1 MVSDTVAI
9 DTAQTVEDTL
19 TVISIDT
26 VESQKTTQVH
36 EMHRDT
42 AEMTNL
48 RILARKQ
55 RTIYSPS
62 LMVGEWQRETLH
74 ELYYADGSGR
84 YWDTKEDVSREE
96 AQSFRWT
103 MDSNLLLM
111 EIPME
116 MGGVIYRQLL
126 LSAKCGH
133 FFATIQSAVN
143 LRNQESS
150 KPPTVLSAS
159 LGGAPRA
166 CSSTLSQSFSGC
178 SRNPWTSM

>member
-1 MVSDTVAI
+1 MRRWWLVVVTMIMLVACHRNREKKAPDTVSIDTTLTAEDTSAAIAI
-9 DTAQTVEDTL
+9 DTVGTHKP
-19 TVISIDT
+19 
-26 VESQKTTQVH
+26 SQVY

-84 YWDTKEDVSREE
+84 SWDTKDDVSREE
-96 AQSFRWT
+96 AQPFRWT

-116 MGGVIYRQLL
+116 MGGILYRQYVVTFVDDETLVYRDRFDR
-126 LSAKCGH
+126 SFMWDK
-133 FFATIQSAVN
+133 ATS
-143 LRNQESS
+143 
-150 KPPTVLSAS
+150 PTQD
-159 LGGAPRA
+159 RA
-166 CSSTLSQSFSGC
+166 M
-178 SRNPWTSM
+178 P

>member
-1 MVSDTVAI
+1 MRRWTIGIMVVLLLAACHRNREKAASDTVA
-9 DTAQTVEDTL
+9 TGTVQEADDAL
-19 TVISIDT
+19 AVVTVDT
-26 VESQKTTQVH
+26 VATREPTQVY
-36 EMHRDT
+36 EVRRDT

-84 YWDTKEDVSREE
+84 SWDTKDDVGREE
-96 AQSFRWT
+96 AQPFRWT

-116 MGGVIYRQLL
+116 MGGILYRQYVVTFVDDETLVYRDRFDR
-126 LSAKCGH
+126 SFMWDK
-133 FFATIQSAVN
+133 ATS
-143 LRNQESS
+143 
-150 KPPTVLSAS
+150 PTQDCAM
-159 LGGAPRA
+159 P
-166 CSSTLSQSFSGC
+166 
-178 SRNPWTSM
+178 

>member
-1 MVSDTVAI
+1 MRRCWLLAIGRWLLALGCYACLVIGCHRKGEKTVSDTVAI

-103 MDSNLLLM
+103 MDSNLLLLEM
-111 EIPME
+111 RMD
-116 MGGVIYRQLL
+116 MGGVIYRQFVVTFVDDETMVYRDKFNR
-126 LSAKCGH
+126 SFRWDK
-133 FFATIQSAVN
+133 AVC
-143 LRNQESS
+143 
-150 KPPTVLSAS
+150 K
-159 LGGAPRA
+159 
-166 CSSTLSQSFSGC
+166 
-178 SRNPWTSM
+178 